1 MLRFPLEEVKYGRAA
16 RRLRRFRAGSNSL
29 LPHGFPSESSINRM
43 LIVRRSSVIKD
54 KGRGIDA
61 SASDSDRILMAL
73 GWPEKDYGLGTSKSL
88 QIFVPETR

>member
-1 MLRFPLEEVKYGRAA
+1 M
-16 RRLRRFRAGSNSL
+16 AGLPADSGDSGPDRIHCF
-29 LPHGFPSESSINRM
+29 PHGFPSESSINRM